1 MDNTDNIFQSIHK
14 RPFMMI
20 SGDIYDKHNKRER
33 MKQYID
39 RDYNKIIGGS
49 EMNFIMNKALP
60 IQK

>member
-1 MDNTDNIFQSIHK
+1 MI
-14 RPFMMI
+14 I